1 MFVVVFHCRNWLGF
15 WRLEGDFEI
24 FPTHYKKDE
33 SYRSIGL
40 ALGEVDK
47 VDVDNGR
54 VRVKINADEPLQFER
69 KAGYSNGDVITV
81 SLKYEELHRYC
92 YTCKRISHEEGT
104 CPELSTN
111 QREVNRI
118 ARLEQ
123 KEKEELA
130 AKEAFSAPARGFE
143 SQVRFDSQMRN
154 PHNLDRARKLADQQV
169 RRNERNGTEY
179 NKKTEYEDLRARI
192 SSRRDYQAKTVWN
205 RLEGNSVGKIPRDR
219 ERYHPYQKELPPDTR
234 AFKRTYESHKHGR
247 YGDSTS
253 SSSWRVKGSSP
264 QNRYR
269 DQEESPERRRNDAPL
284 RTYRSPDSQ
293 RTISEPYNAHRKR
306 RIEGH
311 NRRTAER
318 EPEQERERETE
329 EARRWRLKGKA
340 IRENS
345 GEKEDNQRQDR
356 IANGTLIINEPT
368 TLDIPENQV
377 HVEMNKMITGPQR
390 DDRAAHTSSGTA
402 TSNPVEGRETH
413 TSGREMNKMGQA
425 GHPSPPKET
434 WLLSEEEINQIT
446 EQYASVDFEMDE
458 EMLNEDDLLDETDDD
473 LVVPETQEVVVKDN
487 PAQKNTDDS
496 GARGMGK
503 ETEKVKKIQKDS
515 VPPISIN
522 KRRGTRSPDR
532 KGTAASKKL
541 AVRGRASPKGKLVKH
556 GRPNSSRAPGMI
568 PVHHLIDFDRKV
580 WNVDLVHEFIAVAD
594 VPKVLDIRLSKTGR
608 RDTYKLRKLYC
619 PRRTQCKQTKSK
631 GRYTNGDVRWMHPGK
646 NMKKEQVSALSY

>member
-1 MFVVVFHCRNWLGF
+1 MN
-15 WRLEGDFEI
+15 
-24 FPTHYKKDE
+24 K
-33 SYRSIGL
+33 SIGL

-111 QREVNRI
+111 QRDNCSAGTKR
-118 ARLEQ
+118 
-123 KEKEELA
+123 KEELA

-169 RRNERNGTEY
+169 RRNERSGTEY

-247 YGDSTS
+247 YGDSAS
-253 SSSWRVKGSSP
+253 SSSWRSTKTGTGTRRSLLKGDAMTPLCEHTDHLTLKGLSQSHTMLTEVTS
-264 QNRYR
+264 QDEETCTSQEGNHDLNGNRDR
-269 DQEESPERRRNDAPL
+269 ARER
-284 RTYRSPDSQ
+284 
-293 RTISEPYNAHRKR
+293 
-306 RIEGH
+306 
-311 NRRTAER
+311 
-318 EPEQERERETE
+318 RETE

-402 TSNPVEGRETH
+402 TSKPVEGRETH

-434 WLLSEEEINQIT
+434 GLLSEEEINQIT

-515 VPPISIN
+515 MPPISIN

-568 PVHHLIDFDRKV
+568 PVPL

-608 RDTYKLRKLYC
+608 RDA
-619 PRRTQCKQTKSK
+619 
-631 GRYTNGDVRWMHPGK
+631 YTWRHTSSGNYTVRWMHPGK